1 MRKLYRHHRG
11 GLAESLETMVEVC
24 CFEDI
29 ERIVR
34 EEWGEYCTNINTVYA
49 GDDSDRIG
57 EEWKETY
64 YVVADFKKAPKQQCI
79 GMCNFAK
86 STPVIT
92 KKMLLEKLEGF
103 PDDAEI
109 RIAPDW
115 ATDFNYLPVEGVGFV
130 KNFNFIIIQ
139 PKYTK

>member
-11 GLAESLETMVEVC
+11 GLAKSLETMVEVC

-34 EEWGEYCTNINTVYA
+34 EEWGECCTNINTVYA
-49 GDDSDRIG
+49 GDDSHRIG

-79 GMCNFAK
+79 GMCNF
-86 STPVIT
+86 
-92 KKMLLEKLEGF
+92 
-103 PDDAEI
+103 
-109 RIAPDW
+109 
-115 ATDFNYLPVEGVGFV
+115 
-130 KNFNFIIIQ
+130 
-139 PKYTK
+139 PK